1 MLALLEQED
10 WSEVWVAL
18 QQETPLGPLPV
29 LEADLDRRSQ
39 VRILVLPSAGVVDG
53 VLQVLLQLQ
62 LTAGVTEV
70 EGLVVAEE
78 CLERRPKVSSDE
90 CRK

>member
-1 MLALLEQED
+1 MR
-10 WSEVWVAL
+10 VAL

-62 LTAGVTEV
+62 LAPGVTEV

-78 CLERRPKVSSDE
+78 CLERRSKVSSDQ
-90 CRK
+90 CR